1 LYASDELIDDAS
13 EIDIV
18 NFIIGLFSEAIGEE
32 EDRVVWRGNGTTEPT
47 GIVTAQATGTISGRT
62 CSGNLSVDNMIDLL
76 YDLPAKWQKNAKLYV
91 HRTNIRELRKLK
103 DSNNRYYWS
112 EPVAAGL
119 APTFMGY
126 SVIETN
132 ELSEAQIYF
141 GDMKKTYWLGDR
153 QKMTVKI
160 SQDTETAFTKDGE
173 IWSFKKGVNCW
184 NIQEGILSPYWTI
197 SNQAFAVMR

>member
-1 LYASDELIDDAS
+1 MYASDELIDDAS

-18 NFIIGLFSEAIGEE
+18 KFIIGLFSEAIGEE

-47 GIVTAQATGTISGRT
+47 GIVVAQAAGTISGRT
-62 CSGNLSVDNMIDLL
+62 CSGNLSIDNMIDLL
-76 YDLPAKWQKNAKLYV
+76 YDLPAKWQKNAKIYV
-91 HRTNIRELRKLK
+91 HRTNIRELRKMK

-132 ELSEAQIYF
+132 ELGEDQIYY
-141 GDMKKTYWLGDR
+141 GDMKKTYG
-153 QKMTVKI
+153 KMCLSTVKLI
-160 SQDTETAFTKDGE
+160 AKT
-173 IWSFKKGVNCW
+173 VNCW
-184 NIQEGILSPYWTI
+184 EPQYGIISPYWTI
-197 SNQAFAVMR
+197 SSEAQAVMPLNVQRLGSESLIG